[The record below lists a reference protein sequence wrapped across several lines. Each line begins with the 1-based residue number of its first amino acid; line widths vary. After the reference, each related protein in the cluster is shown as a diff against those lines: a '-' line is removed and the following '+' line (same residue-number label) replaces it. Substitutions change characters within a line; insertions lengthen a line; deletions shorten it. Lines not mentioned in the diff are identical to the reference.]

1 MLSLDSHTTWTYID
15 DYIIYQQLYGKI
27 DNSLYQLEV
36 LLNKDPNKLINR
48 IIHGRD
54 DFLKYELFYEGME
67 WHSESSDPVN
77 NNI

>member
-1 MLSLDSHTTWTYID
+1 MITLYTSS
-15 DYIIYQQLYGKI
+15 YGKI
-27 DNSLYQLEV
+27 DNSLYKLEV
-36 LLNKDPNKLINR
+36 LLIKDPNKLINR

-54 DFLKYELFYEGME
+54 DFLKYELFYEVLE